1 MPKLILCRHQTIIKA
16 KVSFAEW
23 EVRHVACT
31 AYRAHRPTAKQ
42 GLPVVMTGSVI
53 HLLKCALSL
62 GDAVCALGKEVQ
74 SVVQGRGLGRMF
86 LRHLRRT
93 HVILHV
99 VDAAT
104 GQYKVTSPEFC
115 ESMLLHCWSSVII
128 ASTYPTSC
136 ESSFFAC
143 VDLSIHILQ
152 KLEKLRVLTGM
163 SHDIAWSNQRVYPF
177 GPAEQAGIYCI
188 GRTHATL
195 QVTVCADDPAMDYW
209 AVREEL
215 RMYNPEYCAR
225 PHVVALNKMDL
236 QDAAQLQQEIAC
248 EVLTMARRIQVDS
261 FAEDND
267 HHKSNCSVA
276 VPD

>member
-1 MPKLILCRHQTIIKA
+1 MSSYMWLTLQQ
-16 KVSFAEW
+16 VSTKSRLLNF
-23 EVRHVACT
+23 VSQCYFIV
-31 AYRAHRPTAKQ
+31 
-42 GLPVVMTGSVI
+42 GLT
-53 HLLKCALSL
+53 
-62 GDAVCALGKEVQ
+62 
-74 SVVQGRGLGRMF
+74 
-86 LRHLRRT
+86 
-93 HVILHV
+93 
-99 VDAAT
+99 
-104 GQYKVTSPEFC
+104 
-115 ESMLLHCWSSVII
+115 SVII

-136 ESSFFAC
+136 ESSFVAC

-261 FAEDND
+261 LLRTMTITKATVQWQFLIDQQCIMARSDQKLTALSPQPTSFLLCVQTQKK
-267 HHKSNCSVA
+267 HF
-276 VPD
+276 